1 MTPNGA
7 YMPIETLRA
16 RARLLMW
23 LVTLPFVCLLL
34 LALTLLVSVVWNE
47 GRYAGVV
54 FVIYLPMFIYIWAI
68 WMVRQA
74 LRSIARG
81 AMFDQVVPR
90 LLFRVGLALFGG
102 ALFNVFGIP
111 IVTGLIGNRPVFLTF
126 DGAAVTLGVVGA
138 TLVLLSQLLAQAS
151 AMREEL
157 DEFF

>member
-1 MTPNGA
+1 M
-7 YMPIETLRA
+7 IEKLRA
-16 RARLLMW
+16 RARILMW
-23 LVTLPFVCLLL
+23 LVTVPFACLLL
-34 LALTLLVSVVWNE
+34 LLLTLLGSVVWNE
-47 GRYAGVV
+47 GRLASVV
-54 FVIYLPMFIYIWAI
+54 LVIYLPMCLYIWAI

-90 LLFRVGLALFGG
+90 LLSRVGMALFGG

-111 IVTGLIGNRPVFLTF
+111 LMTGLLNHRPIFLTF

-138 TLVLLSQLLAQAS
+138 TLVLVSQLLAQAS

>member
-1 MTPNGA
+1 
-7 YMPIETLRA
+7 MPIDTLRA

-23 LVTLPFVCLLL
+23 LVTVPFVCLLL
-34 LALTLLVSVVWNE
+34 LAVTLMVSVVWNH
-47 GRYAGVV
+47 GRLAGVV
-54 FVIYLPMFIYIWAI
+54 FVIYLPMVIYIWAI

-74 LRSIARG
+74 LSSIAGG

-111 IVTGLIGNRPVFLTF
+111 IVTGVIGHHTIFLSF

-138 TLVLLSQLLAQAS
+138 TLVLLSQLLSQAS